1 MAPRIRTLPELLRR
15 PTPEVA
21 AALVGWRLIH
31 GAVVVRI
38 VETEAYLA
46 QGDAAS
52 HSACGRT
59 NRNAAMFLAP
69 GHAYVY
75 LIYGVHHCL
84 NVVTAPEG
92 VGEAVL
98 LRAAEP
104 LTGHS
109 ELVLRRGAGVR
120 ERDLCRGPGRLC
132 QALGLTRA
140 HDGRAL
146 FAGELRLEPPPTDEP
161 RAELLIGPRVGI
173 TKSAELP
180 LRFRAARSRFTS

>member
-1 MAPRIRTLPELLRR
+1 MPPRTLHTLLRL

-21 AALVGWRLIH
+21 AALVGWRLVH
-31 GAVVVRI
+31 GDTVVRI

-52 HSACGRT
+52 HSAPGPTAR
-59 NRNAAMFLAP
+59 NRAMFRAP

-75 LIYGVHHCL
+75 LIYGLHHCL

-104 LTGHS
+104 LAGLDT
-109 ELVLRRGAGVR
+109 LRAHRGPHVT

-140 HDGRAL
+140 HDGRDL
-146 FAGELRLEPPPTDEP
+146 SHGDLRLEPPPRGEARP
-161 RAELLIGPRVGI
+161 ELLVGPRVGI

-180 LRFRAARSRFTS
+180 LRFRAARSRHTT